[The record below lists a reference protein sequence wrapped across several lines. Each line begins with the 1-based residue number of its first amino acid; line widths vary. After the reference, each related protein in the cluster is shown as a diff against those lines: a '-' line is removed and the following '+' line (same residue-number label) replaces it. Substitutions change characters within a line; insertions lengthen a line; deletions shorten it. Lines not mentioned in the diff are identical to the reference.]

1 MRLLIRS
8 DNRHEKQLTILEADR
23 SFVRFMETHSHGIVS
38 MHTQASTAWHQK
50 YEEGTV
56 KTSLRAM
63 LWGVLLMEWQARLIE
78 KDTQVLQL
86 AETAGWATRPEWNP
100 EQKKG
105 TAVKP
110 RQPAARGCKAS
121 SGAADQLIKN
131 SKRRHGAP
139 ISKPET
145 SQTGFPSRSHR
156 GGIDPDSPS
165 TRRRSVSGPGSSGQQ
180 LRGQVDRST
189 PTQGE
194 SEQIRPGQLGAGANS
209 E

>member
-121 SGAADQLIKN
+121 SGAADQLLKN
-131 SKRRHGAP
+131 TAKDGTVHRFQSLKPLKPDFQAEVIVVVLTLTVHQHAAEVYRDLDLLANNCAGKLIGLRLRRERVSKSA
-139 ISKPET
+139 
-145 SQTGFPSRSHR
+145 
-156 GGIDPDSPS
+156 
-165 TRRRSVSGPGSSGQQ
+165 
-180 LRGQVDRST
+180 L
-189 PTQGE
+189 
-194 SEQIRPGQLGAGANS
+194 AN
-209 E
+209 